1 MSYSEGDNQMAS
13 LLEVKGLKTYFFSPE
28 KVVPAVDGVSFSVD
42 KGETV
47 CIVGESGC
55 GKSVTSLSIMRLI
68 PTPPGRYV
76 EGQILFEGDD
86 LLKKSEAE
94 MCSIRGNSIAMIYQ
108 EPMTSLNPVFT
119 IGMQIT
125 ETIRIHQ
132 KLDKREAEKKAIK
145 MLSLVG
151 ISDPES
157 RMAEYP
163 HQLSGGMRQRV
174 MIAMGLCCEPKLLIA
189 DEPTTALD
197 VTIQAQILDLMQKL
211 KNELGMTIL
220 FITHDMG
227 VVAEM
232 ATRVIVMYGGRIVE
246 EAPVNDLFKAPRHPY
261 THGLLSCIPK
271 MDDER
276 ETLDVIKGMVPSP
289 SDFPAGC
296 RFHPR
301 CPYAQERCRTEDPQI
316 HIIGSSKV
324 RCHFPLNYK
333 AEEAY

>member
-125 ETIRIHQ
+125 ENYSDTPEAGQTRSRE
-132 KLDKREAEKKAIK
+132 KSDKDA
-145 MLSLVG
+145 
-151 ISDPES
+151 
-157 RMAEYP
+157 
-163 HQLSGGMRQRV
+163 
-174 MIAMGLCCEPKLLIA
+174 
-189 DEPTTALD
+189 
-197 VTIQAQILDLMQKL
+197 
-211 KNELGMTIL
+211 
-220 FITHDMG
+220 
-227 VVAEM
+227 VAC
-232 ATRVIVMYGGRIVE
+232 
-246 EAPVNDLFKAPRHPY
+246 RHLRP
-261 THGLLSCIPK
+261 
-271 MDDER
+271 
-276 ETLDVIKGMVPSP
+276 
-289 SDFPAGC
+289 
-296 RFHPR
+296 
-301 CPYAQERCRTEDPQI
+301 
-316 HIIGSSKV
+316 
-324 RCHFPLNYK
+324 
-333 AEEAY
+333 